1 MLLQMMA
8 RNWWTTV
15 LRGVC
20 AILFGLLALAWP
32 GVTLAALVL
41 VWGAYAFADGV
52 LAFATAFSDTA
63 ERPWWALVLTGLVSI
78 GAALFAFF
86 YPGLTAVGLLFVI
99 AFWAIASGAL
109 AIVSAIELRRH
120 IEGEVWLGLAGV
132 VSVLFGML
140 LIARPAIGAL
150 AVVWMIGAY
159 AIVSGVLLIALGME
173 VKRMARVA

>member
-20 AILFGLLALAWP
+20 AILFGLLAWLWP
-32 GVTLAALVL
+32 GVTLSALVL
-41 VWGAYAFADGV
+41 LWGAYAFADGV
-52 LAFATAFSDTA
+52 LAFASAFSDTN

-86 YPGLTAVGLLFVI
+86 APGLTAVGLLLVI
-99 AFWAIASGAL
+99 AAWAMASGAL
-109 AIVSAIELRRH
+109 AIVSAIQLRQD

-132 VSVLFGML
+132 VSVLFGVL
-140 LIARPAIGAL
+140 LIARPAVGVL
-150 AVVWMIGAY
+150 AVIWMIGAY
-159 AIVSGVLLIALGME
+159 AIVSGVLLITLGLE
-173 VKRMARVA
+173 VRRMARVV

>member
-173 VKRMARVA
+173 VKRMAKVA